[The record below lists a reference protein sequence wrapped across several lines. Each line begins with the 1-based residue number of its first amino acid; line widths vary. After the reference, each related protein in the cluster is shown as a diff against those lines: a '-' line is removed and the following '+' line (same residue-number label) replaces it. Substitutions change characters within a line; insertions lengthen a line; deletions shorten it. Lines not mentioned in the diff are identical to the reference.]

1 MNGGASRRTCAPP
14 SESPRRYPPPAPQ
27 PDLRYFPHEN
37 SGGELHAGFTLKP
50 CGWLNSGR
58 ESGSVSGRDQQPG
71 LSAGITPGH
80 SVLKMR
86 TVIEMDLDGSA
97 GFVAINFFRNKHKTV
112 SRHRRA

>member
-58 ESGSVSGRDQQPG
+58 ESGSIPGRDQQVLASYTCFPPQG
-71 LSAGITPGH
+71 TAARIVNRAEVTAGPSST
-80 SVLKMR
+80 
-86 TVIEMDLDGSA
+86 T
-97 GFVAINFFRNKHKTV
+97 
-112 SRHRRA
+112 